1 MNDLWGLAIYAL
13 FIYVF
18 GRLLIETAIDEG
30 LMPLLI
36 ISAIISV
43 IVMWWSERK

>member
-1 MNDLWGLAIYAL
+1 MNDLWELAISAL

-18 GRLLIETAIDEG
+18 ARLLIEAAIDEG

-43 IVMWWSERK
+43 IVMCWSERK

>member
-1 MNDLWGLAIYAL
+1 MNDFIGLAIWAL

-18 GRLLIETAIDEG
+18 ARLLIETAIDEG

-43 IVMWWSERK
+43 IVMWWQEKK